1 MTTKIEDK
9 KKTIYK
15 IILIIFGLILSFA
28 WVLVF
33 AEPDLPYIEW
43 IAFIG
48 NVSYVLYFLLR
59 FA

>member
-1 MTTKIEDK
+1 MKIDVK
-9 KKTIYK
+9 NKTFHK
-15 IILIIFGLILSFA
+15 IMLIIFGLALSFA

-33 AEPDLPYIEW
+33 AEPDLPYVEW

>member
-1 MTTKIEDK
+1 MKIDAK
-9 KKTIYK
+9 NKAVYK
-15 IILIIFGLILSFA
+15 IILIIFGLALAFA
-28 WVLVF
+28 WILVF
-33 AEPDLPYIEW
+33 AEPNLPYVEW

>member
-1 MTTKIEDK
+1 MKIGAK
-9 KKTIYK
+9 NKTIYK
-15 IILIIFGLILSFA
+15 IMLVVFGLVLAFA

-43 IAFIG
+43 ISFIG